1 MKKGPINQKLGPVV
15 RVWSGILALI
25 DDFGV
30 EKVDV
35 LWGKGHVG
43 VEKNEKVDVLVGKA
57 MVKF

>member
-1 MKKGPINQKLGPVV
+1 MYENEKFVRTTHRRSSKG
-15 RVWSGILALI
+15 RI

-43 VEKNEKVDVLVGKA
+43 VEKNEKVDVLVVGRLW
-57 MVKF
+57 